1 MFMTYWSEPQRNSR
15 EAFTKLTRFV
25 VVKPKSGYSVCLRVS
40 TYTGKG
46 TTKYDANAKDH
57 AAIIPAGGTF
67 TSHLQGEDMIKSPI
81 EVKIENEAVTIDP
94 MSRINFAKPY
104 TVEHNLLIL
113 NVGRVVGKSVGLL
126 DQYFAESMGY
136 AKVPVDSRDVDG
148 TLQNKR
154 RAQPAPAQSVAGTLS
169 LEC

>member
-1 MFMTYWSEPQRNSR
+1 MTYWSEPKRNCR

-25 VVKPKSGYSVCLRVS
+25 VVKPKPGYSVCLRVS

-57 AAIIPAGGTF
+57 AAIIPVGGTF
-67 TSHLQGEDMIKSPI
+67 TPHLQGEYMIKSPI

-113 NVGRVVGKSVGLL
+113 NVGRVVGMSVGLL

-136 AKVPVDSRDVDG
+136 AKVLVDSRDVDG
-148 TLQNKR
+148 TREDKC
-154 RAQPAPAQSVAGTLS
+154 RAQPAPEQPVEDTSSFGS
-169 LEC
+169 